1 MFSPGAPGSKWNALK
16 TRSGWKLEDNSTGEE
31 PQAGLR
37 MTDSELSSFVGVAF
51 WVASLIEEE
60 DILGAANRKLKAK
73 IRRQVTENPIL
84 QSVLM
89 LKSIW
94 VHHLYSD

>member
-1 MFSPGAPGSKWNALK
+1 
-16 TRSGWKLEDNSTGEE
+16 
-31 PQAGLR
+31 

-84 QSVLM
+84 QSILM
-89 LKSIW
+89 IKSIW
-94 VHHLYSD
+94 VHHLCSYLGSEGGGAAYGGFGAVEAGSRERPSEARD

>member
-1 MFSPGAPGSKWNALK
+1 
-16 TRSGWKLEDNSTGEE
+16 
-31 PQAGLR
+31 

-60 DILGAANRKLKAK
+60 DILGGANRKLKAK